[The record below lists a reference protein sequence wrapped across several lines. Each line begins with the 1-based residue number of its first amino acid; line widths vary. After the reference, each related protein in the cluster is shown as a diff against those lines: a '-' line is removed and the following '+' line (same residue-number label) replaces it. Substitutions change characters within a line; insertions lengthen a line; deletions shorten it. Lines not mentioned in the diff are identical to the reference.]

1 MSDRVNTEEKLL
13 SVYQKVNPS
22 TYAIEA
28 GQSEFRNRE
37 VFFSGLLHHRLCFP
51 KRMFSGS
58 DLIEFGSGTGEH
70 SLFYLL
76 WGAQA
81 TFVEINGHAIQR
93 MNGLFDHFKVPTS
106 SYSAIQQS
114 IFDFEPDRTWDIVAT
129 MGVLHHLEDKEQAF
143 DRVASC
149 VAPEGFLLLGVGNK
163 AGMFQ
168 RNLQRL
174 VVHHF
179 AGQDH
184 ERIEQVA
191 EKLFSEHLDR
201 AQRFG
206 RRSRKAIIY
215 DTYVNPKIDSMSVGE
230 VMTLFRKNGLRL
242 FSAWPPVTPAMLGDS
257 PARPVPE
264 PLEWPSL
271 LGMAE
276 LAWLAHR
283 EDDADVLPAM
293 SSPLNA
299 ALGSLDVLLGQI
311 NDQTADAPL
320 AMDELLDTVKQANAQ
335 VGRMPDPYRPMIDRV
350 AVLLTEVDNLV
361 KLLAGGSIDD
371 VHAHLQGCE
380 TLFRGTGGLG
390 MNYFVGQKLA

>member
-1 MSDRVNTEEKLL
+1 MSKLRQTESQLL

-22 TYAIEA
+22 TYGIETDDA
-28 GQSEFRNRE
+28 EFRNRQA
-37 VFFSGLLHHRLCFP
+37 FFSGLLHQRLCFP
-51 KRMFSGS
+51 KKMFQGA

-70 SLFYLL
+70 SLFYML
-76 WGAQA
+76 WGAHA
-81 TFVEINGHAIQR
+81 TFVEINGQAIDR
-93 MNGLFDHFKVPTS
+93 MHGLFKHFHVPADRYQT
-106 SYSAIQQS
+106 IQQS

-174 VVHHF
+174 VVHHY

-230 VMTLFRKNGLRL
+230 VMTLFRNNGLRL
-242 FSAWPPVTPAMLGDS
+242 YSAWPPVMPAMLGDS

-293 SSPLNA
+293 SSPLSS
-299 ALGSLDVLLGQI
+299 ALGSLGVLLGQI

-335 VGRMPDPYRPMIDRV
+335 VGRMPDPYRPVIDRV
-350 AVLLTEVDNLV
+350 AGLLAEVDNLV
-361 KLLAGGSIDD
+361 KLLAGGGIDD

-380 TLFRGTGGLG
+380 ILFRGTGGLG
-390 MNYFVGQKLA
+390 MNYFIGQKHA